1 MYTES
6 TGINDAIAAYDE
18 IVDAG
23 KVTRGML
30 NIQYRDIDGLKP
42 YQKNEHNL
50 SLDLSSGILVTGV
63 FGNAKDIL
71 QVNDVI
77 TAINTTAVKDGKDL
91 REIQYDLEPSQEC
104 TLTILRDGKELTV
117 SVIAE

>member
-1 MYTES
+1 M
-6 TGINDAIAAYDE
+6 
-18 IVDAG
+18 
-23 KVTRGML
+23 
-30 NIQYRDIDGLKP
+30 
-42 YQKNEHNL
+42 
-50 SLDLSSGILVTGV
+50 TGV

-77 TAINTTAVKDGKDL
+77 TAINTIAVKDVKDL

-104 TLTILRDGKELTV
+104 TLNILRDGKELTV